1 MTRARALV
9 LHASRAA
16 VDCVAE
22 YYAAHAPE
30 VEFTHLLDDGVMRML
45 REEDWARAVRRM
57 TAMVDAAREEYGVT
71 CGVLTCS
78 AVPPE
83 ALTEL
88 KARAGLPLFKIDEP
102 MARMAVR
109 ASREI
114 GVVSTFPSTKQTTH
128 DLLVAEARRAGVQVR
143 IEEEMNAA
151 PLEALLAGDRE
162 THDRLFLETCD
173 RFAGRGVGV
182 LVLAQVSMA
191 RLADEVR
198 GRLGIPVLE
207 SLSTSLEVVR
217 HMCAEGR

>member
-1 MTRARALV
+1 MIRSRALV

-45 REEDWARAVRRM
+45 RAGEWSRAVRRLVAM
-57 TAMVDAAREEYGVT
+57 TETAREEYGVT

-78 AVPPE
+78 AVPPQ
-83 ALTEL
+83 ALDDL
-88 KARAGLPLFKIDEP
+88 KARAGIPLFKIDES

-109 ASREI
+109 TSRTI
-114 GVVSTFPSTKQTTH
+114 GVVSTFPSTQQTTH
-128 DLLVAEARRAGVQVR
+128 DLLVAEARRAGVQIG

-162 THDRLFLETCD
+162 RHDELFLATCD
-173 RFAGRGVGV
+173 RFANRGVGV

-191 RLADEVR
+191 RLAGEVR

-207 SLSTSLEVVR
+207 SLSSSLDVLR